1 MFVIPLYEVRY
12 RDGKEWEEI
21 SENDLMIE
29 LYKIHKKITPV
40 IKEMI
45 KGIEII
51 TPEAIYRLKLQG
63 TNNRKSLYL
72 NWYDTRKICKSR
84 EVVLLA
90 RNHWFW
96 ICQNLIWFSGY
107 HNFCLGLHNFNK
119 SPFYPQTEI
128 IKIHQNSETCKF
140 FRFSLLASIFSR
152 ICILAALCIYSRAI
166 KIDYKH
172 CFKSC
177 IVASKNFLLWK
188 QFANIRAKFSYIFF
202 NFLLSKYLIF

>member
-72 NWYDTRKICKSR
+72 N
-84 EVVLLA
+84 
-90 RNHWFW
+90 
-96 ICQNLIWFSGY
+96 
-107 HNFCLGLHNFNK
+107 
-119 SPFYPQTEI
+119 
-128 IKIHQNSETCKF
+128 
-140 FRFSLLASIFSR
+140 
-152 ICILAALCIYSRAI
+152 
-166 KIDYKH
+166 
-172 CFKSC
+172 
-177 IVASKNFLLWK
+177 
-188 QFANIRAKFSYIFF
+188 
-202 NFLLSKYLIF
+202 